1 MQKSNDK
8 NFIIFHL
15 SYANVRVW
23 SVWWDWVVMSYLS
36 MVITGKCI
44 QERSASGV
52 GIMQRLPVVIQRSP
66 YTVNLSSNLK
76 LSSTKHTTAQVKY
89 LCQDRDHSH

>member
-1 MQKSNDK
+1 MQKSNDN
-8 NFIIFHL
+8 NFIIVYL

-23 SVWWDWVVMSYLS
+23 SVWWDGVLMSYLS

-44 QERSASGV
+44 QERSASGA
-52 GIMQRLPVVIQRSP
+52 GIMQRLPVVIQRNP

-76 LSSTKHTTAQVKY
+76 LSWTKHTTA
-89 LCQDRDHSH
+89 